1 MEQKIVALLEPA
13 LAAAE
18 PPPLPPKADEN
29 VAASIDPLLL
39 YRQAEDA
46 YRLGQYKKAEQFL
59 NQIIEAD
66 PGYRKAKILRARVR
80 KAAAEEEALSGA
92 GR

>member
-1 MEQKIVALLEPA
+1 MEQQIVALLEPA
-13 LAAAE
+13 PAAAA
-18 PPPLPPKADEN
+18 PPPPPPKADEN
-29 VAASIDPLLL
+29 VASIDPLLL

-59 NQIIEAD
+59 DQIIDAD
-66 PGYRKAKILRARVR
+66 PGNRKAKILRAKVR
-80 KAAAEEEALSGA
+80 KAAAEEEALSGV